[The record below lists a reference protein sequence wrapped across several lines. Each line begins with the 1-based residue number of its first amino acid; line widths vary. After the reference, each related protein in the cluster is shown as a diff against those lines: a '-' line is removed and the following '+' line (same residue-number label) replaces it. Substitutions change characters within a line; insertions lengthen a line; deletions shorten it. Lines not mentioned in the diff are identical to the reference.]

1 MIKAKPD
8 GCEVEVE
15 NGHHS
20 SKKFGYEVKE
30 KDRTLAEEEE
40 RWRRVIL
47 SRGELENV

>member
-8 GCEVEVE
+8 GCEVEAE

-20 SKKFGYEVKE
+20 FKKFGYEGEE
-30 KDRTLAEEEE
+30 KDRTLAEEEG
-40 RWRRVIL
+40 WRRVIL